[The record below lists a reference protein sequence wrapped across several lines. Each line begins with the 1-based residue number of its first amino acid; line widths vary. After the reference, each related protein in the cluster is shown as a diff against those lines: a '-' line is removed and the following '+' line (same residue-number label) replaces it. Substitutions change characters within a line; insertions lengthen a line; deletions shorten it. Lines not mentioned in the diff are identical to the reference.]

1 MSRFDLV
8 SAIVIAE
15 IIVFTAC
22 SQDPSSPDANFEPEE
37 IIQEDARIFIV
48 DRTGK
53 KWDVTHAKKRY
64 DMEPSKFQFG
74 LGPNAIRPILT
85 PRMLSP
91 GDTGYPHDED
101 DFIVLGTTL
110 NDGTRPLS
118 DGTRGYS
125 IIDLT
130 RHEIV
135 DEKFGDLHVAVAY

>member
-8 SAIVIAE
+8 SAIIIAK
-15 IIVFTAC
+15 IIIFTSC
-22 SQDPSSPDANFEPEE
+22 SQDPSSPDANFGPEG

-53 KWDVTHAKKRY
+53 RWDVTHAKKRY

-85 PRMLSP
+85 PKMLSP
-91 GDTGYPHDED
+91 GDTGYPEDEA
-101 DFIVLGTTL
+101 DFLVLGTTL

-118 DGTRGYS
+118 DGTRSYS

-130 RHEIV
+130 RHEIA
-135 DEKFGDLHVAVAY
+135 DEKFGNLHVAVAY

>member
-8 SAIVIAE
+8 SAIIIAK
-15 IIVFTAC
+15 IVVSTAC
-22 SQDPSSPDANFEPEE
+22 VQDPSNLQPER
-37 IIQEDARIFIV
+37 IIQEDERIFIA

-85 PRMLSP
+85 PKMLSP
-91 GDTGYPHDED
+91 GDTDYPDDEA
-101 DFIVLGTTL
+101 DFLVLGTTL

-118 DGTRGYS
+118 DGTRSYS

-130 RHEIV
+130 RHEIA
-135 DEKFGDLHVAVAY
+135 DEKFGNLHVAVAY